1 MNLTRRLA
9 WTALGSALLSAACLA
24 GAYMLASAGDSGSSE
39 IITREIPWDGNETL
53 IADLPSVTR
62 FVQAPGPGRIIA
74 RGPHRSVST
83 LTVTDGRIHDAL
95 LHTGAII
102 ELVITAPNVTHFA
115 VSGANRLVI
124 EAYDQP
130 KLTLIMQS
138 SADIVATGHADN
150 VEVTMQG
157 AGVLNLANLASSSLR
172 ADIGGAG
179 LVTAAPAN
187 TADLVVR
194 NQASIVLL
202 SSPQALTTKLEDDGR
217 VIDAAPA
224 P

>member
-1 MNLTRRLA
+1 
-9 WTALGSALLSAACLA
+9 LSAACLA
-24 GAYMLASAGDSGSSE
+24 GAYTLASAGDSGSSA
-39 IITREIPWDGNETL
+39 IITREIPWDGSATL

-83 LTVTDGRIHDAL
+83 LTLTEGRIHDAL

-102 ELVITAPNVTHFA
+102 ELDITAPNVTQFI

-124 EAYDQP
+124 DSYDQSQ
-130 KLTLIMQS
+130 LSLIAQS
-138 SADIVATGHADN
+138 NAHILAKGHAHHVD
-150 VEVTMQG
+150 VTMQG
-157 AGVLNLANLASSSLR
+157 GGVLNLANLTSDSLR

-179 LVTAAPAN
+179 LVTAAPAQA
-187 TADLVVR
+187 ADLVVR

-202 SSPQALTTKLEDDGR
+202 SRPQVLTTKLEDDGR